1 MKSST
6 QDQAQGAFHKIAGK
20 IKELFGKASL
30 DAELEGEGK
39 DEIRAGK
46 VQQKAR
52 RGRKGCGAIA
62 LPSLLRNVHN
72 HIYNL
77 AN

>member
-6 QDQAQGAFHKIAGK
+6 QDQAQGTFHKIAGK

-46 VQQKAR
+46 VQQKA
-52 RGRKGCGAIA
+52 GEVEKVVGQ
-62 LPSLLRNVHN
+62 
-72 HIYNL
+72 
-77 AN
+77 